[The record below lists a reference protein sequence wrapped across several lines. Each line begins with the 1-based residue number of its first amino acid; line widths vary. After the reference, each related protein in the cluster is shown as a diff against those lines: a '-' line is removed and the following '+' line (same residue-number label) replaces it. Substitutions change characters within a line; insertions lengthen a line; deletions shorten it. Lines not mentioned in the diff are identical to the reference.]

1 MQETKKLTKT
11 LPKKLKN
18 ILVELW
24 IDLVEL
30 NNDWTTWNYLAFT
43 NAILN

>member
-1 MQETKKLTKT
+1 MHETEKLTKT

-24 IDLVEL
+24 IDLVEFYK
-30 NNDWTTWNYLAFT
+30 DWATWNYLAFT